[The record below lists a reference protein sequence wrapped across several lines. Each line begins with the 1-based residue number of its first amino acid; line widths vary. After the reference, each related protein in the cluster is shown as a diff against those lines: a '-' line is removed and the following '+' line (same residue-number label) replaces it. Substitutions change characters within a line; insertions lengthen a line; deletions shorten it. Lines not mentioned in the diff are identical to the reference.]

1 MSLLIGDDYPEAV
14 EPHGRENPVPAQG
27 LRDGPAPGGKRRGWA
42 RWPGRRPRSM
52 LIQDAPD
59 PAGDGPEYGAGE
71 IDDGGPPYPGNGFF
85 PDPGLGTDGYP
96 QDGYPPT
103 VIPRTVIPGTVIPR
117 TLILTTLLPR
127 FVIQRTVLPATVIH
141 DLVTPIPGIT
151 GPPRPALAPTVIQ
164 CPSTTTLLIPE

>member
-59 PAGDGPEYGAGE
+59 PAGDGAEYGAEETTTAGH
-71 IDDGGPPYPGNGFF
+71 
-85 PDPGLGTDGYP
+85 LTRGTGSSWTP
-96 QDGYPPT
+96 AWARTAIPRTVIPPT
-103 VIPRTVIPGTVIPR
+103 VIPRTVIPGRPS
-117 TLILTTLLPR
+117 ILTTLLPR
-127 FVIQRTVLPATVIH
+127 FLIPRTVLPATVIH

-151 GPPRPALAPTVIQ
+151 GLAPPALAPTVIQ
-164 CPSTTTLLIPE
+164 CPATPPLLIPG

>member
-59 PAGDGPEYGAGE
+59 PAGDGPEYGAEE

-85 PDPGLGTDGYP
+85 LDPGLGTDGYP

-103 VIPRTVIPGTVIPR
+103 VIPRTVIPGTDPLSSGPLSGRPYCRGSLSRGPYYQRPLSTIWLR
-117 TLILTTLLPR
+117 R
-127 FVIQRTVLPATVIH
+127 FP
-141 DLVTPIPGIT
+141 
-151 GPPRPALAPTVIQ
+151 
-164 CPSTTTLLIPE
+164 

>member
-1 MSLLIGDDYPEAV
+1 VSLLIGDDYPEAV
-14 EPHGRENPVPAQG
+14 EPYGRENPVPAQG
-27 LRDGPAPGGKRRGWA
+27 LRDGSAPGGKRRGWA

-59 PAGDGPEYGAGE
+59 PAGDGPETAPGRSTTAAHLT
-71 IDDGGPPYPGNGFF
+71 GGTGSSRTRAWARTAIPRTVIPA
-85 PDPGLGTDGYP
+85 
-96 QDGYPPT
+96 T
-103 VIPRTVIPGTVIPR
+103 VIPRTVIPG

-164 CPSTTTLLIPE
+164 CPATTTLLIPE